1 MNEDKVLESLLK
13 VTEKLTALEAQVT
26 RASHDL
32 EVCREKIETNKSDIA
47 SLTVGQ
53 KSLGVSLDN
62 ERKLNRDRQVDTS
75 KLLDDKMDT
84 IYKGVSI
91 LTTVISLVISF
102 LHGFFTK

>member
-1 MNEDKVLESLLK
+1 MNDEKLLETLLK
-13 VTEKLTALEAQVT
+13 VTEKFSAMEGQIT
-26 RASHDL
+26 RISHDL
-32 EVCREKIETNKSDIA
+32 DVCREKIESNKSDIA
-47 SLTVGQ
+47 SLQTGQ

-62 ERKLNRDRQVDTS
+62 ERKLNRDRQVDNS
-75 KLLDDKMDT
+75 KLLDDKIDT